1 MSEPVITST
10 REDAVAIITLNRPAR
25 LNALT
30 SQMHA
35 ELRAALAEHAADEQ
49 VRVVMLTGA
58 GRAFCAGQDLTAELP
73 LGPDGRADLEE
84 TLLREYNPLVLTL
97 ADYPKLTIAALNG
110 PAAGAAA
117 NIALACDIAIAA
129 QAANL
134 QQAFAKIALLP
145 DAGGTWILPRL
156 VGPRRALALMLTAEP
171 VSAGEAL
178 RMGLVAKVFPDES
191 FPADARAFAH
201 TLPPGAPLAH
211 SKEHGPVERPGQTTR
226 RAQLHLQARLRR
238 NWAASDDFRSVHR
251 SAISAKARPSTG
263 CEAGPANR

>member
-201 TLPPGAPLAH
+201 TLAAGAPLAQQAMKQAVRE
-211 SKEHGPVERPGQTTR
+211 SLDNDL
-226 RAQLHLQARLRR
+226 ASQLNLEARLQAKLGR
-238 NWAASDDFRSVHR
+238 SDDFEEGVTAFRQKRKPVF
-251 SAISAKARPSTG
+251 TG
-263 CEAGPANR
+263 R

>member
-10 REDAVAIITLNRPAR
+10 CEDAVAIITLNRPAR

-35 ELRAALAEHAADEQ
+35 ELRAALAEHAADER

-84 TLLREYNPLVLTL
+84 TLLREYNPLILTL

-134 QQAFAKIALLP
+134 QQAFARIALLP

-156 VGPRRALALMLTAEP
+156 VGPKRALALMLTAEP

-191 FPADARAFAH
+191 FAADARAFAQS
-201 TLPPGAPLAH
+201 LAAGAPLAQQAMKQAVRE
-211 SKEHGPVERPGQTTR
+211 SLDNDL
-226 RAQLHLQARLRR
+226 ASQLNLEARLQAKLGR
-238 NWAASDDFRSVHR
+238 SDDFEEGVAAFREKRAAVF
-251 SAISAKARPSTG
+251 TG
-263 CEAGPANR
+263 R

>member
-30 SQMHA
+30 SQMHL
-35 ELRAALAEHAADEQ
+35 ELRAALAEHAADER

-58 GRAFCAGQDLTAELP
+58 GRAFCAGQDLTAEMP

-129 QAANL
+129 QSANL
-134 QQAFAKIALLP
+134 QQAFAKIALVP

-156 VGPRRALALMLTAEP
+156 VGPKRALALMLTAEP

-191 FPADARAFAH
+191 FAADARAFAQ
-201 TLPPGAPLAH
+201 TLAAGAPLAQQAMKQAVRE
-211 SKEHGPVERPGQTTR
+211 SLDNDL
-226 RAQLHLQARLRR
+226 ASQLNLEARLQAKLGR
-238 NWAASDDFRSVHR
+238 SDDFEEGVTAFKEKR
-251 SAISAKARPSTG
+251 APAFTG
-263 CEAGPANR
+263 R